1 VDTFFRIANPDVEF
15 ELEGSEEFVRR
26 QMTEFLPHLSLAGEK
41 QEATEAVSPL
51 KEWYDRHFP
60 RGRAPSMQDSILVFG
75 YFLKREREQHMFTPS
90 DLKRA
95 FTQVGRKVP
104 KSLLQIMGTLKR
116 DHGLLWSP
124 GDKRG
129 VYALPPDGIRRVEGL
144 LGIESPKRKA
154 KKVEPPA
161 TPGQEPDDSS
171 EHAPEKWKRLFG
183 QGESGRD

>member
-1 VDTFFRIANPDVEF
+1 VDTFFRIASPDVEF
-15 ELEGSEEFVRR
+15 ELEGPEEFVRR
-26 QMTEFLPHLSLAGEK
+26 QMAQFLPHLSLAGEPK
-41 QEATEAVSPL
+41 SAPEAKSPL

-75 YFLKREREQHMFTPS
+75 YFLKREKDQHMFTPS

-95 FTQVGRKVP
+95 FTEVGRKVP

-129 VYALPPDGIRRVEGL
+129 VYALPPDGIRKVEGL
-144 LGIESPKRKA
+144 LGVESRKGNGRKTGRPASEA
-154 KKVEPPA
+154 KEKDPDREP
-161 TPGQEPDDSS
+161 E
-171 EHAPEKWKRLFG
+171 EWKRLFG
-183 QGESGRD
+183 AGESGRN